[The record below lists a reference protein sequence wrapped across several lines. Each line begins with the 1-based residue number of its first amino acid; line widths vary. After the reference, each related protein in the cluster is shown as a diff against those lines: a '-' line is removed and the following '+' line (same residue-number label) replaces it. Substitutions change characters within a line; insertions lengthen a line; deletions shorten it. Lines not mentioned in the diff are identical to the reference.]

1 MATRSAKCLHFQLI
15 NVSGASSLGFFC
27 AKLRLSWHDIFPQEK
42 HKKEPTLPSLQA
54 SKQLAA

>member
-27 AKLRLSWHDIFPQEK
+27 DKLRLSWHDIFPQEK